1 MMSSFLHL
9 VGLLVSGYVMALD
22 VDCPAGEGQVCT
34 RFSKEAAHSVSTLQK
49 HTQTRS
55 SRLQAKGEDAEEG
68 HGLLQTRADNSAGS
82 TGDTAV
88 DSELLPGFGGKLL
101 QENNISK
108 TIPKIDTYVI
118 NRDSRHDRCVCM
130 SKQLAF
136 APQAVYRQAAVGP
149 DSCPELSDD
158 IATLYG
164 SRNHIAEKS
173 LFCSN
178 YLIWKQARASQA
190 EFIVVLEDDAVIDDG
205 FWEQIQHFMTD
216 CASFDYVTVDSWKAS
231 GNPEPDSVGV
241 CPGHPTLFRP
251 NPTKYLDYWGTA
263 VQVIRRDFLDVLIA
277 RAQTH
282 GMGPLDV
289 WWMMRINDGRSF
301 SWQPGIALTA
311 EVNHT
316 EYASRLKALECFDTV
331 VSSDLAPAF
340 LQVSNQLRLQCP

>member
-55 SRLQAKGEDAEEG
+55 SRLQTKGEDAEEG
-68 HGLLQTRADNSAGS
+68 
-82 TGDTAV
+82 
-88 DSELLPGFGGKLL
+88 
-101 QENNISK
+101 K

-164 SRNHIAEKS
+164 SRNHTAEKS